1 MSMNLLKSWWMYHG
15 LPLKNNSQSVCLF
28 EVPRI
33 SIPSLESHWVDGG
46 NEGLGLVGKRPKM
59 DDYGYDFY
67 ETLAL
72 MFGEK
77 GLHFCMT

>member
-1 MSMNLLKSWWMYHG
+1 ML
-15 LPLKNNSQSVCLF
+15 V
-28 EVPRI
+28 
-33 SIPSLESHWVDGG
+33 

>member
-1 MSMNLLKSWWMYHG
+1 ML
-15 LPLKNNSQSVCLF
+15 V
-28 EVPRI
+28 
-33 SIPSLESHWVDGG
+33 

-59 DDYGYDFY
+59 DGYGYDFY

-77 GLHFCMT
+77 GLDFCMT